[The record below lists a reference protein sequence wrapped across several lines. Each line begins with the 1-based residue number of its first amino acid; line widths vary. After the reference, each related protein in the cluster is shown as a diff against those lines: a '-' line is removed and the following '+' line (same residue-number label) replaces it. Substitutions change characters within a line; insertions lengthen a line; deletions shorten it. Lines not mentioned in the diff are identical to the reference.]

1 MSWGQVAISQ
11 EQCYEY
17 HHPKWQCSG
26 ISQKVLWISSL
37 QVVVQYHLLFTE
49 VMCDC
54 NFKQNNYERNGSE
67 EVLHLHV
74 SVLYLHL

>member
-26 ISQKVLWISSL
+26 ISQK
-37 QVVVQYHLLFTE
+37 QCYEYHHS
-49 VMCDC
+49 
-54 NFKQNNYERNGSE
+54 KW
-67 EVLHLHV
+67 
-74 SVLYLHL
+74 